1 MADSPKHVFLTLLRL
16 ELLKI
21 FSKWR
26 TYIGFI
32 AVGVLVPLIHVA
44 MYIEGET
51 YIEFVTKSL
60 EKVFDFNGELLN
72 GYVVARIILQ
82 TLYVNIPLLIT
93 LVAGD
98 LLAGEATSGT
108 YRLLLVRPASRL
120 QIAAAKYFAGLI
132 YVALLVAWLAFLTIG
147 IGLLVHGTGDM
158 IVVASKIT
166 IIPEADVPWR
176 FWWAFGMAFV
186 AMWTVYTIT
195 YMFSAFV
202 ENAIG
207 PIFSTMAIII
217 VFSIIGVLG
226 IGFLEDIAP
235 YLFTTHMIAWRLLF
249 DLEVDYG
256 LVWESVAVL
265 MAHTIIIGSLTVW
278 YFTKKDINT

>member
-1 MADSPKHVFLTLLRL
+1 MILKLVRL

-32 AVGVLVPLIHVA
+32 AVGVLVPLVHAA
-44 MYIEGET
+44 MYIEGDT
-51 YIEFVTKSL
+51 YINFITNSL
-60 EKVFDFNGELLN
+60 TEIFEFNGDLLN

-108 YRLLLVRPASRL
+108 YRLLLVRPASRF
-120 QIAAAKYFAGLI
+120 QIALAKYIAGLI
-132 YVALLVAWLAFLTIG
+132 YVFLLILWLAILTLG

-158 IVVASKIT
+158 LVVGSKIT
-166 IIPEADVPWR
+166 IIPENDVMWR
-176 FWWAFGMAFV
+176 FYAAFGMAFI

-195 YMFSAFV
+195 YMFSAIV

-226 IGFLEDIAP
+226 IGFLEDISP

-249 DLEVDYG
+249 DLQVDYQ
-256 LVWESVAVL
+256 LLNESILIL
-265 MAHTIIIGSLTVW
+265 MAHTVLISIGTIY
-278 YFTKKDINT
+278 YFQKKDINT

>member
-1 MADSPKHVFLTLLRL
+1 MLNVVRL

-32 AVGVLVPLIHVA
+32 AVGVLVPLIHAA
-44 MYIEGET
+44 MYIEGQT
-51 YIEFVTKSL
+51 YIDFITSSL
-60 EKVFDFNGELLN
+60 EDIFNFEGELLN

-82 TLYVNIPLLIT
+82 TLYINIPLLIT

-108 YRLLLVRPASRL
+108 YRLLLVRPVSRWN
-120 QIAAAKYFAGLI
+120 IVVGKYIAGLV
-132 YVALLVAWLAFLTIG
+132 YVFLLVAFLAILTL
-147 IGLLVHGTGDM
+147 GLGLMIHGTGDM
-158 IVVASKIT
+158 LVVGEKIT
-166 IIPEADVPWR
+166 IIEEADVPWR
-176 FWWAFGMAFV
+176 FWWAFGLAFI
-186 AMWTVYTIT
+186 AMWTVYSIT
-195 YMFSAFV
+195 FMFSAVV

-226 IGFLEDIAP
+226 IGFLADISP
-235 YLFTTHMIAWRLLF
+235 YLFTTHMISWRLLF
-249 DLEVDYG
+249 DLEVDFSM
-256 LVWESVAVL
+256 VWESISILMIHTVVL
-265 MAHTIIIGSLTVW
+265 TGATFY
-278 YFTKKDINT
+278 YFSKKDVLS

>member
-1 MADSPKHVFLTLLRL
+1 MIAKLVRL

-32 AVGVLVPLIHVA
+32 AVGVLVPLIHAA

-51 YIEFVTKSL
+51 YIGFITNSL
-60 EKVFDFNGELLN
+60 EEIFEFNGELLN

-108 YRLLLVRPASRL
+108 YRLLLVRPASRT
-120 QIAAAKYFAGLI
+120 QIAVAKYIAGLI
-132 YVALLVAWLAFLTIG
+132 YVFLLVAWLAVLTLG
-147 IGLLVHGTGDM
+147 IGLLIHGTGDM
-158 IVVASKIT
+158 LVVGQKIT
-166 IIPEADVPWR
+166 ILPEVDVPWR
-176 FWWAFGMAFV
+176 FWAAFGLAFI

-195 YMFSAFV
+195 YMFSAIV

-226 IGFLEDIAP
+226 IGFLEDISP
-235 YLFTTHMIAWRLLF
+235 YLFTTHMVSWRLLF
-249 DLEVDYG
+249 ELDVDYS
-256 LVWESVAVL
+256 LVWESIAVL
-265 MAHTIIIGSLTVW
+265 MAHTLIIATGTVL
-278 YFTKKDINT
+278 YFKRKDINT